1 MSKAI
6 FIDTTRCTAC
16 RGCQLACKEWYEL
29 PANKT
34 RQTGSHQNPPDLN
47 PNNFKLVRFHEHMID
62 DRVVWYFFP
71 DQCRHCVNP
80 PCVDIANMIVDGA
93 LVHDEETGAVLTTE
107 KSSLLSAED
116 FQAVRDACPYDI
128 PRRDEQTGQVKK
140 CVMCFDRIKAGMQ
153 PACVKVCPTGT
164 MNFGEREEMLKLA
177 RTRLEKVRKE
187 HPRAMLADPDDVSVI
202 FLLADDPER
211 YHEYS
216 VAQAEPVSRKR
227 LFASLRRPVRA
238 MTENS

>member
-29 PANKT
+29 PANHT

-47 PNNFKLVRFHEHMID
+47 PNNYKLVRFSEHMID

-71 DQCRHCVNP
+71 DQCRHCVVP
-80 PCVDIANMIVDGA
+80 PCADIANMSVEGA
-93 LVHDEETGAVLTTE
+93 FYHDEETGAVIATE
-107 KSSLLSAED
+107 KSKQLSPDD
-116 FQAVRDACPYDI
+116 FEAVREACPYNI
-128 PRRDEQTGQVKK
+128 PRRDEESGLVQK
-140 CVMCFDRIKAGMQ
+140 CVMCFDRIKAGME
-153 PACVKVCPTGT
+153 PNCVKACPTGT
-164 MNFGEREEMLKLA
+164 MNFGDREDMLKLA
-177 RTRLEKVRKE
+177 KERLAKVRKE
-187 HPRAMLADPDDVSVI
+187 HPNALLADPDDVNVI

-216 VAQAEPVSRKR
+216 VAQAAPMSRKR
-227 LFASLRRPVRA
+227 MFASLKRPFTA